1 MRLHIIH
8 TTEYFYTDAVAL
20 NPHLLR
26 LMPRHSQRQRLLDFD
41 LSVDPAP
48 VQNTLIQGFEGS
60 LAHHLFFSGLT
71 SHLAIRTNSELN
83 TLPSTSIFSLY
94 PQEAYSLPLNYSPF
108 EKELLTPF
116 LQDHDYQRSIR
127 TFTEDV
133 LEANNRQTLPFLH
146 QLTYQLSR
154 QITKEYREFGW
165 PFQPH
170 ETLQR
175 GSGSC
180 RDIALLFMA
189 CVRYSGLAAR
199 FVSGYYFDEVRALN
213 SELHAWVEVFLPGA
227 GWCGYDPTYGV
238 VAGEGHVDI
247 CASAFPQLCSP
258 LEGTFI
264 GSAQQ
269 RLHSSVE
276 IHRLE

>member
-1 MRLHIIH
+1 MRLQITHN
-8 TTEYFYTDAVAL
+8 TEYLYTDSISL
-20 NPHLLR
+20 NPHMLR
-26 LMPRHSQRQRLLDFD
+26 LMPRHSQRQRLMDFA
-41 LSVDPAP
+41 LHIDPAP

-60 LAHHLFFSGLT
+60 LAHHLFFSGHT
-71 SHLAIRTNSELN
+71 NHLAIKTVSELS

-94 PQEAYSLPLNYSPF
+94 PQDAYTLPLTYSDL
-108 EKELLTPF
+108 EKELLEPF
-116 LQDHDYQRSIR
+116 LQHHDYPRSIR
-127 TFTEDV
+127 TFAEDV
-133 LEANNRQTLPFLH
+133 LEANHRQTLTFLH
-146 QLTYQLSR
+146 QLTYVLSR

-175 GSGSC
+175 GAGSC
-180 RDIALLFMA
+180 RDIAVLFMA
-189 CVRYSGLAAR
+189 CVRYAGLASR
-199 FVSGYYFDEVRALN
+199 FVSGYFFDEFRAQN

-227 GWCGYDPTYGV
+227 GWCGYDPTYGI

-247 CASAFPQLCSP
+247 CASAFPQLCAP

-269 RLHSSVE
+269 RLHSTVE
-276 IHRLE
+276 IRKL